1 MTEFA
6 TALQAGYSGN
16 FQAFLIGWS
25 GRSDPDGNTW
35 QLLHTGGTFNYGH
48 WSSPAADA
56 AMDQARATSDPEE
69 RRALYAKL
77 WAAERDDMPL
87 VYLYI
92 AKNIVGL
99 KRSLTGFVQVPDGL
113 IRLRGL
119 RFN

>member
-1 MTEFA
+1 MA
-6 TALQAGYSGN
+6 TPGSFCTPGA
-16 FQAFLIGWS
+16 
-25 GRSDPDGNTW
+25 
-35 QLLHTGGTFNYGH
+35 FNYGH
-48 WSSPAADA
+48 WSNPAADA
-56 AMDQARATSDPEE
+56 AMDQARAASGPEE

-99 KRSLTGFVQVPDGL
+99 RRSLTGFVQVPGGL